1 MIVAEIEV
9 RVSELERNVDR
20 VMTKLDM
27 FIEESR
33 AARQRQDAEMREAR
47 QKHDADMK
55 EIRERQEA
63 AQAKHDADMKEI
75 RTENQGVLKQ
85 IQNLVLASMGLIIA
99 SVVGIMAIAVG
110 VLGILWTTARSMQPP
125 PPSQSVYQL
134 PPNTPP
140 E

>member
-1 MIVAEIEV
+1 
-9 RVSELERNVDR
+9 
-20 VMTKLDM
+20 
-27 FIEESR
+27 
-33 AARQRQDAEMREAR
+33 
-47 QKHDADMK
+47 
-55 EIRERQEA
+55 
-63 AQAKHDADMKEI
+63 MKEI

-125 PPSQSVYQL
+125 PPPSQSVYQL